1 MELGIGSYGLGLL
14 AGVLSTLSP
23 CVLPLL
29 PILIGSATA
38 AHPRAPLA
46 LAAGLALSYAVI
58 GTVVASAGSLLGLDA
73 GLLRQVG
80 AIMLAIFGGILLS
93 ASLQQRFATATG
105 GLGNAGQTLLQ
116 RLSPEGWPG
125 QFVVG
130 LVLGVVW
137 SPCVGPTLGAA
148 IVLAGQGQQLAQAA
162 LLMGL
167 FGLGAALPVLVLAQ
181 VSRSAW
187 NRSRSRWMGAGK
199 AGKMLLG
206 AVMVAIAVIILTGW
220 DKSVEAWVLDHSP
233 AWLAELTTRF

>member
-1 MELGIGSYGLGLL
+1 MELGAGSYALVLL

-46 LAAGLALSYAVI
+46 LAAGLAISYAVI
-58 GTVVASAGSLLGLDA
+58 GTTVASAGSLFGLDSA
-73 GLLRQVG
+73 MLRQMG
-80 AIMLAIFGGILLS
+80 AVLLAIFGSILLS
-93 ASLQQRFATATG
+93 ASLQQRFAAATG
-105 GLGNAGQTLLQ
+105 GLSDAGQTLLQ
-116 RLSPEGWPG
+116 RLSPEGLQG
-125 QFVVG
+125 QFIVG

-148 IVLAGQGQQLAQAA
+148 IVLAGQGQQLSHAA
-162 LLMGL
+162 LLMGV

-187 NRSRSRWMGAGK
+187 ARSRGQWMSAGK
-199 AGKMLLG
+199 AGKMILG
-206 AVMVAIAVIILTGW
+206 VIMVVLGIVIMTGS
-220 DKSVEAWVLDHSP
+220 DKTIEAWVLDHTP
-233 AWLAELTTRF
+233 AWLAELTTRY